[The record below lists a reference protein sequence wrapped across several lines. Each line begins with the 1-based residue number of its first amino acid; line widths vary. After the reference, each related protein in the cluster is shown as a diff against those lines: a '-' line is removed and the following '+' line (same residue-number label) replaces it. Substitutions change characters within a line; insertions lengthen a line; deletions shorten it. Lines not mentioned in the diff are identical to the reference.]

1 MSTVH
6 PKTVEKVAASM
17 FESGLLKF
25 GEFTLKS
32 GLVSPFYIDLRQAQS
47 FPDTFAAIVDA
58 YSEMLRDTDASVFLA
73 GVPEAATPIAAAI
86 GYKLHRPLLQPRK
99 VVKDHGT
106 KSSVEGAFE
115 HGDHVILV
123 DDLITKGD
131 SKLEAITQVE
141 AAGLVID
148 KFIVLVDREQ
158 GGLDM
163 IRAAGYTIEAAFG
176 ITTLIE
182 SLYAQKKIDQQQ
194 HDTVLD
200 FIKNN

>member
-1 MSTVH
+1 MSNVSPQTI
-6 PKTVEKVAASM
+6 EKVAAAM
-17 FESGLLKF
+17 FDSGLLKF
-25 GEFTLKS
+25 GQFTLKS

-47 FPDTFAAIVDA
+47 YPDTFAAIIDA
-58 YSEMLRDTDASVFLA
+58 YSEMLADTKDSVFLA
-73 GVPEAATPIAAAI
+73 GVPEAATPLAAAL

-99 VVKDHGT
+99 VIKDHGT
-106 KSSVEGAFE
+106 KSSVEGSFE
-115 HGDHVILV
+115 QGDHVVLV

-141 AAGLVID
+141 AAGLIID

-163 IRAAGYTIEAAFG
+163 IRGEGYVIEAAFG

-182 SLYAQKKIDQQQ
+182 SLYAQTKIDKNQ

>member
-1 MSTVH
+1 MSSIS
-6 PKTVEKVAASM
+6 PGTVEKVAEAM
-17 FESGLLKF
+17 FKSGLLKF

-32 GLVSPFYIDLRQAQS
+32 GLISPFYIDLRQAQS
-47 FPDTFAAIVDA
+47 FPDTFATIIDA
-58 YSEMLRDTDASVFLA
+58 YSEMLANTDNSIYLA
-73 GVPEAATPIAAAI
+73 GVPEAATPLAAAL
-86 GYKLHRPLLQPRK
+86 GYKLHRALLQPRK

-106 KSSVEGAFE
+106 KSSVEGSYDK
-115 HGDHVILV
+115 GDKVVLI

-148 KFIVLVDREQ
+148 KFVVLVDREQ

-163 IRAAGYTIEAAFG
+163 IRAKGYTIEAAFG
-176 ITTLIE
+176 ITELIT
-182 SLYAQKKIDQQQ
+182 SLFNQQKINQQQ
-194 HDTVLD
+194 YDSVLE

>member
-1 MSTVH
+1 MSNVSPQTI
-6 PKTVEKVAASM
+6 EKVAAAM
-17 FESGLLKF
+17 FDSGLLKF
-25 GEFTLKS
+25 GQFTLKS

-47 FPDTFAAIVDA
+47 YPDTFAAIIDA
-58 YSEMLRDTDASVFLA
+58 YSEMLADTKDSVFLA
-73 GVPEAATPIAAAI
+73 GVPEAATPLAAAL

-99 VVKDHGT
+99 VIKDHGT
-106 KSSVEGAFE
+106 KSSVEGSFE
-115 HGDHVILV
+115 QGDHVVLV

-141 AAGLVID
+141 AAGLIID

-163 IRAAGYTIEAAFG
+163 IRGEGYVIEAAFG

-182 SLYAQKKIDQQQ
+182 SLYAQMKIDKNQ

>member
-1 MSTVH
+1 MSNVSPQTI
-6 PKTVEKVAASM
+6 EKVAAAM
-17 FESGLLKF
+17 FDSGLLKF
-25 GEFTLKS
+25 GQFTLKS

-47 FPDTFAAIVDA
+47 YPDTFAAIIDA
-58 YSEMLRDTDASVFLA
+58 YSEMLADTKDSVFLA
-73 GVPEAATPIAAAI
+73 GVPEAATPLAAAL

-99 VVKDHGT
+99 VIKDHGT
-106 KSSVEGAFE
+106 KSSVEGSFE
-115 HGDHVILV
+115 QGDHVVLV

-141 AAGLVID
+141 AAGLIID

-163 IRAAGYTIEAAFG
+163 IRGEGYVIEAAFG

-182 SLYAQKKIDQQQ
+182 SLYAQMKIDKDQ

>member
-1 MSTVH
+1 MSTVS
-6 PKTVEKVAASM
+6 PQTIEKVAVAM

-47 FPDTFAAIVDA
+47 FPDTFAAIIDA
-58 YSEMLRDTDASVFLA
+58 YAEMLSDTDKSVYLA
-73 GVPEAATPIAAAI
+73 GVPEAATPLAAAL
-86 GYKLHRPLLQPRK
+86 GYKLRRPLLQPRK

-106 KSSVEGAFE
+106 KSSVEGSFE
-115 HGDHVILV
+115 SGDHVVLV

-141 AAGLVID
+141 AAGLVIE

-163 IRAAGYTIEAAFG
+163 IRKEGYTIEAAFG
-176 ITTLIE
+176 ITALVE
-182 SLYAQKKIDQQQ
+182 SLFSQGKITQEQ
-194 HDTVLD
+194 HDTVLA

>member
-1 MSTVH
+1 MSSVSPQTI
-6 PKTVEKVAASM
+6 EKVAALM

-25 GEFTLKS
+25 GQFTLKS

-47 FPDTFAAIVDA
+47 FPDTFAAIIDA
-58 YSEMLRDTDASVFLA
+58 YSEMLTDTDESVFLA
-73 GVPEAATPIAAAI
+73 GVPEAATPLAAAI

-106 KSSVEGAFE
+106 KSSVEGAYK

-131 SKLEAITQVE
+131 SKFEAITQVE

-148 KFIVLVDREQ
+148 RFIVLVDREQ
-158 GGLDM
+158 GGLDL
-163 IRAAGYTIEAAFG
+163 IRKGGYVIDAAFG

-182 SLYAQKKIDQQQ
+182 SLFAQDKITKEQ
-194 HDTVLD
+194 HDTVIN

>member
-1 MSTVH
+1 MSTVS
-6 PKTVEKVAASM
+6 PQTVEKVAAAM

-47 FPDTFAAIVDA
+47 FPDTFAAIIDA
-58 YSEMLRDTDASVFLA
+58 YAEMLADTDESVFLA
-73 GVPEAATPIAAAI
+73 GVPEAATPLAAAL
-86 GYKLHRPLLQPRK
+86 GYKLHRKLLQPRK

-106 KSSVEGAFE
+106 KSSVEGAFTD
-115 HGDHVILV
+115 GDMVVLV

-131 SKLEAITQVE
+131 SKLEAIAQVE
-141 AAGLVID
+141 EAGLVIE
-148 KFIVLVDREQ
+148 KFIVLIDREQ

-163 IRAAGYTIEAAFG
+163 IREKGYKIEAAFG
-176 ITTLIE
+176 ITQLVE
-182 SLYAQKKIDQQQ
+182 SLYSQARISESQ
-194 HDTVLD
+194 HDTVLE